1 MVYCETV
8 HEIQVNYYI
17 PKGVNLN
24 VKVVV
29 FREIKGK
36 IQTHALKSWLSLV
49 NLLGF
54 MLDEHETK
62 NTKTITAYRSGDKVT
77 FTIFRSK
84 SEPFLYL
91 DYIRLEPADPELVN
105 IIDILIDK
113 LCLSGEKHIIDDS
126 VHLSVLFNEG
136 KVINNDNNEFDN
148 FESLLLR
155 ETIYGLVHLCLDR
168 IIEYKHAGSL
178 EKVEEMKET
187 LSKCQKCLI
196 LINKRITDE

>member
-1 MVYCETV
+1 M
-8 HEIQVNYYI
+8 
-17 PKGVNLN
+17 
-24 VKVVV
+24 KVVV

-62 NTKTITAYRSGDKVT
+62 NTKTITVYRSGDKVT
-77 FTIFRSK
+77 FTIFHSK

-91 DYIRLEPADPELVN
+91 DYIRIEPADTELVN

-136 KVINNDNNEFDN
+136 KVINNDKNEFNN
-148 FESLLLR
+148 FENLLLR

-168 IIEYKHAGSL
+168 MIEYKHAGSL

-187 LSKCQKCLI
+187 LSKCQKCLMI
-196 LINKRITDE
+196 INKRITDE